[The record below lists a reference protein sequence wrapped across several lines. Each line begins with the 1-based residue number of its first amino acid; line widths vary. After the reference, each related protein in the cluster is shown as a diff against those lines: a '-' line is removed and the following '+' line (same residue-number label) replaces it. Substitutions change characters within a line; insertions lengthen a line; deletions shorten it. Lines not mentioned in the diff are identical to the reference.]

1 MAKKQPPRKRTLE
14 EDFAFLRQRYQGQ
27 LNPPLAG
34 LAYRFTIW
42 LPVQAHGKPV
52 FSEQQR
58 ILLNRFLGDC
68 FGGFSQSSLEGF
80 PPWSGSWLP
89 EGADEPITDHHVLLV
104 VYTVQDVEALT
115 CMRQLKWVLQQD
127 ETTAQEVILI
137 EQVPVQLVEA
147 LEMS

>member
-1 MAKKQPPRKRTLE
+1 M
-14 EDFAFLRQRYQGQ
+14 
-27 LNPPLAG
+27 
-34 LAYRFTIW
+34 
-42 LPVQAHGKPV
+42 
-52 FSEQQR
+52 
-58 ILLNRFLGDC
+58 
-68 FGGFSQSSLEGF
+68 
-80 PPWSGSWLP
+80 
-89 EGADEPITDHHVLLV
+89 ITDHHVLLV